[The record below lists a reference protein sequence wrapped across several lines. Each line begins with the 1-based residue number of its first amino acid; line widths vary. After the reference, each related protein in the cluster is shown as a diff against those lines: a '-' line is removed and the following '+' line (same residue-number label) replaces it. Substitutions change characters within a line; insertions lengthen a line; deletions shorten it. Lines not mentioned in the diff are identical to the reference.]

1 MIQIRSQRLQHGKK
15 HLTPWHQHAGGQ
27 VYLLTHGML
36 ALELPGRQW
45 AITGGSLGWL
55 PPGCTHQA
63 LACGDVAGWSL
74 YLPVESAPEMPT
86 QPQLFTASALLQAL
100 VERIAQFPVG
110 PLNAPQ
116 RRLLQVLLDEM
127 HTASRT
133 PLQLPLPQDARLL
146 NIARAL
152 LNDPASPRSQREWAD
167 WAGLSPRTLSRRF
180 LQETGVSFALW
191 RQQARVLR
199 SLEGLSRGEPVGA
212 VADACG
218 YDNVSAYIA
227 AFRRR
232 FGVTPGAY
240 FAAGRQQEME

>member
-1 MIQIRSQRLQHGKK
+1 MTQIRSQRLQHEKK
-15 HLTPWHQHAGGQ
+15 HLTPWHRHEGGQ
-27 VYLLTHGML
+27 IYLLTRGML
-36 ALELPGRQW
+36 AMELPGRQW
-45 AITGGSLGWL
+45 AITGGTLGWL
-55 PPGCTHQA
+55 PPGCAHQA

-74 YLPVESAPEMPT
+74 YLPVESVPEMPP
-86 QPQLFTASALLQAL
+86 QPQLFTASVLLQAL
-100 VERIAQFPVG
+100 VERIAQFPAG
-110 PLNAPQ
+110 PLSAQQ

-127 HTASRT
+127 HAASRA

-152 LNDPASPRSQREWAD
+152 LNDPASLRSQRDWAA

-180 LQETGVSFALW
+180 QQETGISFALW

-199 SLEGLSRGEPVGA
+199 SLEGLSRGAAVGE

-232 FGVTPGAY
+232 FGITPGAY
-240 FAAGRQQEME
+240 FAPARQTE

>member
-1 MIQIRSQRLQHGKK
+1 MTQIRSQRLQHEKK
-15 HLTPWHQHAGGQ
+15 HLTPWHRHEGGQ
-27 VYLLTHGML
+27 IYLLTRGML
-36 ALELPGRQW
+36 AMELPGRQW
-45 AITGGSLGWL
+45 AITGGTLGWL
-55 PPGCTHQA
+55 PPGCAHQA

-74 YLPVESAPEMPT
+74 YLPGESVPEMPP

-100 VERIAQFPVG
+100 VERIAQFPAG
-110 PLNAPQ
+110 PLSAPQ

-127 HTASRT
+127 HAASRA

-152 LNDPASPRSQREWAD
+152 LNDPASLRNQRDWAD

-180 LQETGVSFALW
+180 VQETGISFALW

-199 SLEGLSRGEPVGA
+199 SLEGLSRGAA
-212 VADACG
+212 VAEVADTCG

-240 FAAGRQQEME
+240 FAAARQTE

>member
-1 MIQIRSQRLQHGKK
+1 MGDHRRY
-15 HLTPWHQHAGGQ
+15 AG
-27 VYLLTHGML
+27 LAAAGMRPSGAGL
-36 ALELPGRQW
+36 RRRGGLE
-45 AITGGSLGWL
+45 S
-55 PPGCTHQA
+55 
-63 LACGDVAGWSL
+63 VSAG
-74 YLPVESAPEMPT
+74 ESVPEMPP

-100 VERIAQFPVG
+100 VERIAQFPAG
-110 PLNAPQ
+110 PLSAPQ

-127 HTASRT
+127 HAASRA

-152 LNDPASPRSQREWAD
+152 LNDPASLRSQRDWAD

-180 LQETGVSFALW
+180 VQETGISFALW

-199 SLEGLSRGEPVGA
+199 SLEGLSRGAA
-212 VADACG
+212 VAEVADTCG

-240 FAAGRQQEME
+240 FAAARQTE

>member
-1 MIQIRSQRLQHGKK
+1 M
-15 HLTPWHQHAGGQ
+15 HA
-27 VYLLTHGML
+27 
-36 ALELPGRQW
+36 
-45 AITGGSLGWL
+45 
-55 PPGCTHQA
+55 
-63 LACGDVAGWSL
+63 
-74 YLPVESAPEMPT
+74 
-86 QPQLFTASALLQAL
+86 
-100 VERIAQFPVG
+100 
-110 PLNAPQ
+110 
-116 RRLLQVLLDEM
+116 
-127 HTASRT
+127 ASRA

-152 LNDPASPRSQREWAD
+152 LNDPASPRSQRDWAI

-180 LQETGVSFALW
+180 LQETGISFALW

-199 SLEGLSRGEPVGA
+199 SLEGLSRGKAVGE

-240 FAAGRQQEME
+240 FAPARQTE